1 MNKYLFIFEDNKA
14 ANFAP
19 LTHLRPI
26 YYLRP
31 GIRPIYQSI
40 LDSFSTYKPVFF
52 CRSELEEIVSDR
64 LSTSVNRFDSG
75 GKCEI
80 IAINGRVTDCR
91 QIAEYFEKNDG
102 NLLLSSGDDTVAL
115 RFGGDLSGDDTA
127 SLSDGNMESF
137 IGRIKARLNPIEF
150 NGHLYNYLWDMI
162 NDMDRAITADL
173 GNLKKN
179 GLGLF
184 GDGRN
189 RIEDMAGNFPDAH
202 FINEGNICLSG
213 GVKIMPTAVLDASHG
228 PIYIEEGVEIQ
239 PYSYLGGPAYVGK
252 DTLIVG
258 GKIEGCSIGPVC
270 RVGGEVEETIIQGYT
285 NKYHAGF
292 LGHAYVGEWVNFGA
306 MSTNSDLK
314 NDYSSVK
321 VTLNGRLVDTGS
333 LKVGSFIGDFTKT
346 AIGTLLNTGIN
357 IGVCCNI
364 LGTGLVA
371 EKEIPDFTW
380 YTSKRQHEYRL
391 DKALDVIKRT
401 MARREKTLS
410 ESLEKRLTDIH
421 SRRK

>member
-1 MNKYLFIFEDNKA
+1 
-14 ANFAP
+14 
-19 LTHLRPI
+19 
-26 YYLRP
+26 
-31 GIRPIYQSI
+31 
-40 LDSFSTYKPVFF
+40 
-52 CRSELEEIVSDR
+52 
-64 LSTSVNRFDSG
+64 
-75 GKCEI
+75 
-80 IAINGRVTDCR
+80 
-91 QIAEYFEKNDG
+91 
-102 NLLLSSGDDTVAL
+102 
-115 RFGGDLSGDDTA
+115 
-127 SLSDGNMESF
+127 MESF